1 MGLLDKLV
9 QETNL
14 DLEVI
19 SESGSTY
26 LNLSELE
33 KIQRLIQMDLL
44 DESKL
49 LQNLSDRYGLPL
61 LSTAR
66 EEVQNH
72 ENPALTKQIYERTG
86 ILPVRLGTKLVGL
99 LSGNSNWLNMNMTSF
114 HLDQPVNWYLA
125 QQQQIEALL
134 ESYKLPSTET
144 VDKLK
149 TGRFADLSFST
160 DQLSEIRYAS
170 LLHDF
175 GKIVL

>member
-49 LQNLSDRYGLPL
+49 LQNLSDRFGLPL

-99 LSGNSNWLNMNMTSF
+99 LSRNYNRVATLIIA
-114 HLDQPVNWYLA
+114 LA
-125 QQQQIEALL
+125 
-134 ESYKLPSTET
+134 ET

-149 TGRFADLSFST
+149 TGHLADLSFST

-175 GKIVL
+175 GKIGL

>member
-1 MGLLDKLV
+1 MNAILK
-9 QETNL
+9 
-14 DLEVI
+14 
-19 SESGSTY
+19 
-26 LNLSELE
+26 E
-33 KIQRLIQMDLL
+33 KIQRMIQMDLL

-86 ILPVRLGTKLVGL
+86 ILPVRLETKLVGL
-99 LSGNSNWLNMNMTSF
+99 LSGNSNRVATLIIE
-114 HLDQPVNWYLA
+114 LA
-125 QQQQIEALL
+125 
-134 ESYKLPSTET
+134 ET
-144 VDKLK
+144 VDKIK
-149 TGRFADLSFST
+149 IGHFADLSFST

-175 GKIVL
+175 GKIGL

>member
-49 LQNLSDRYGLPL
+49 LKNLSNRYGLPL
-61 LSTAR
+61 LCSP
-66 EEVQNH
+66 QH
-72 ENPALTKQIYERTG
+72 GKKFKITK
-86 ILPVRLGTKLVGL
+86 ILL
-99 LSGNSNWLNMNMTSF
+99 W
-114 HLDQPVNWYLA
+114 
-125 QQQQIEALL
+125 
-134 ESYKLPSTET
+134 
-144 VDKLK
+144 
-149 TGRFADLSFST
+149 
-160 DQLSEIRYAS
+160 
-170 LLHDF
+170 
-175 GKIVL
+175 

>member
-9 QETNL
+9 QEKNL

-86 ILPVRLGTKLVGL
+86 ILPVRPWDKVCRPLIWK
-99 LSGNSNWLNMNMTSF
+99 F
-114 HLDQPVNWYLA
+114 
-125 QQQQIEALL
+125 QQDCNTYNCI
-134 ESYKLPSTET
+134 SRNC
-144 VDKLK
+144 
-149 TGRFADLSFST
+149 G
-160 DQLSEIRYAS
+160 
-170 LLHDF
+170 
-175 GKIVL
+175 

>member
-99 LSGNSNWLNMNMTSF
+99 LSGNSNRVATLIIA
-114 HLDQPVNWYLA
+114 LA
-125 QQQQIEALL
+125 
-134 ESYKLPSTET
+134 ET

-149 TGRFADLSFST
+149 TGSFADLSFST

-175 GKIVL
+175 GKIGL

>member
-9 QETNL
+9 QEKNL

-66 EEVQNH
+66 EEIQNR
-72 ENPALTKQIYERTG
+72 ENPALTNQISEQTG

-99 LSGNSNWLNMNMTSF
+99 LSGNSNRVATLIIA
-114 HLDQPVNWYLA
+114 LA
-125 QQQQIEALL
+125 
-134 ESYKLPSTET
+134 ET

-149 TGRFADLSFST
+149 TGRFADLAFST

-175 GKIVL
+175 GKIGL

>member
-99 LSGNSNWLNMNMTSF
+99 LSGNSNRVATLIIA
-114 HLDQPVNWYLA
+114 LA
-125 QQQQIEALL
+125 
-134 ESYKLPSTET
+134 ET

-149 TGRFADLSFST
+149 TGRLADLSFST

-175 GKIVL
+175 GKIGL